1 MSPLFF
7 YLLYIFLLIYI
18 FFRTFANSIDSNRM
32 TLHEYIEQHILPR
45 YAAFDQGHQ
54 RDHAESVINESLV
67 LAKEHGADLDMA
79 YTIAAFHDLGL
90 EINRELHHIHSGK
103 ILMEDPVLP
112 QFFTEEQRCTM
123 RDAVED
129 HRASSKNAPRTIYGA
144 IVAEAD
150 RHIDPETI
158 LRRTLQFGMKQ
169 NSDADFEWHFERA
182 YEHMLEKYAE
192 GGYMKLW
199 LQSKRNVEGLKA
211 LRAIIDDK
219 EKMRNICK
227 CLFETIGGL

>member
-1 MSPLFF
+1 
-7 YLLYIFLLIYI
+7 
-18 FFRTFANSIDSNRM
+18 M

-45 YAAFDQGHQ
+45 YSAFDKGHQ
-54 RDHAESVINESLV
+54 RDHAESVIHESLV
-67 LAKEHGADLDMA
+67 LAEAYGADKEMA

-90 EINRELHHIHSGK
+90 EKDRALHHIYSGK
-103 ILMEDPVLP
+103 ILMTDPVLP
-112 QFFTEEQRCTM
+112 QFFTNEQLIVM

-158 LRRTLQFGMKQ
+158 LRRTMQFGLKH
-169 NSDADFEWHFERA
+169 NPEADFEWHFNRA

-192 GGYMKLW
+192 GGYMRLW
-199 LQSKRNVEGLKA
+199 LNSKRNVEGLNA
-211 LRAIIDDK
+211 LRAIINDK
-219 EKMRNICK
+219 EVLREICK
-227 CLFETIGGL
+227 RLFEAMS

>member
-1 MSPLFF
+1 
-7 YLLYIFLLIYI
+7 
-18 FFRTFANSIDSNRM
+18 M

-45 YAAFDQGHQ
+45 YAAFDKGHQ
-54 RDHAESVINESLV
+54 RDHAESVINESLE

-90 EINRELHHIHSGK
+90 EVDRELHHIHSGE
-103 ILMEDPVLP
+103 ILMADPILP
-112 QFFTEEQRCTM
+112 QFFTEEQREIM

-129 HRASSKNAPRTIYGA
+129 HRASSKHAPRTIYGA

-158 LRRTLQFGMKQ
+158 LRRALQFGMKQ
-169 NSDADFEWHFERA
+169 HPDADFEWHFNRA

-192 GGYMKLW
+192 GGYMRLW
-199 LQSKRNVEGLKA
+199 LNSKRNVEGLAA
-211 LRAIIDDK
+211 LRFIINDK
-219 EKMRNICK
+219 EYMKTICK
-227 CLFETIGGL
+227 RIFQTL

>member
-1 MSPLFF
+1 
-7 YLLYIFLLIYI
+7 
-18 FFRTFANSIDSNRM
+18 M
-32 TLHEYIEQHILPR
+32 TLHEYIERQILPR
-45 YAAFDQGHQ
+45 YAAFDRGHQ
-54 RDHAESVINESLV
+54 RDHAQSVINESLV

-90 EINRELHHIHSGK
+90 EVNRELHHLHSGE
-103 ILMEDPVLP
+103 ILMADPVLP
-112 QFFTEEQRCTM
+112 QFFTEEQRSIM

-150 RHIDPETI
+150 RHIDPVTI

-169 NSDADFEWHFERA
+169 NPDADFEWHFERA

-192 GGYMKLW
+192 GGYMRLW
-199 LQSKRNVEGLKA
+199 LNSKRNVEGLA
-211 LRAIIDDK
+211 QLRAIINNK
-219 EKMRNICK
+219 EQMRTICK
-227 CLFETIGGL
+227 RLFEAITL

>member
-1 MSPLFF
+1 
-7 YLLYIFLLIYI
+7 
-18 FFRTFANSIDSNRM
+18 M
-32 TLHEYIEQHILPR
+32 TLYEYIEQQILPR
-45 YAAFDQGHQ
+45 YAAFDKGHQ
-54 RDHAESVINESLV
+54 LDHAQSVINESLI

-90 EINRELHHIHSGK
+90 EVNRELHHIHSGE
-103 ILMEDPVLP
+103 ILMTDPILP
-112 QFFTEEQRCTM
+112 QFFTEEQREIM

-158 LRRTLQFGMKQ
+158 LRRTLQFGIKQ
-169 NSDADFEWHFERA
+169 NPDADFEWHFERA

-192 GGYMKLW
+192 GGYMRLW
-199 LQSKRNVEGLKA
+199 LNSKRNVEGLTK
-211 LRAIIDDK
+211 LREIIDDK
-219 EKMRNICK
+219 KLMREICER
-227 CLFETIGGL
+227 LFEAN

>member
-1 MSPLFF
+1 
-7 YLLYIFLLIYI
+7 
-18 FFRTFANSIDSNRM
+18 M
-32 TLHEYIEQHILPR
+32 TLHEYIEQSILPR
-45 YAAFDQGHQ
+45 YAAFDKGHQ
-54 RDHAESVINESLV
+54 RDHAESVINESIV

-90 EINRELHHIHSGK
+90 EVNRELHHIHSGE
-103 ILMEDPVLP
+103 ILMADPVLP
-112 QFFTEEQRCTM
+112 QFFTNAQRCTM

-169 NSDADFEWHFERA
+169 NPNADFEWHFDRA

-192 GGYMKLW
+192 GGYMRLW
-199 LQSKRNVEGLKA
+199 LNSKRNVEGLA
-211 LRAIIDDK
+211 QLRAIIHNK
-219 EKMRNICK
+219 EQMQTICK
-227 CLFETIGGL
+227 RLFEEMN